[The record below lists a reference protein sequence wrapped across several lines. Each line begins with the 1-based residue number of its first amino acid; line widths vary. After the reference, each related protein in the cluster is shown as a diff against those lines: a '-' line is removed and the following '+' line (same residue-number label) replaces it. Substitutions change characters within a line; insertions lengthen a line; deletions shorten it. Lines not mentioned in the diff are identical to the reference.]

1 MLLLY
6 FDRIAIQ
13 KYADNVVAIYLFFFL
28 DHRKTGIECDVLP
41 KEFSLIELSVAPE
54 RNIRN

>member
-6 FDRIAIQ
+6 FDRTAIQ
-13 KYADNVVAIYLFFFL
+13 KYADNVVAIHIFFL

-54 RNIRN
+54 RN